1 MKSVKAVLMLVGTM
15 VGVCV
20 VSADEP
26 RLADDRVAAWVEK
39 RVADWQPTADDRR
52 FDEIGWVPGI
62 RDALRLGKE
71 HNRPV
76 FLFTHDGHIAVG
88 RC

>member
-1 MKSVKAVLMLVGTM
+1 MKNVKAVLMLVGPM
-15 VGVCV
+15 IGAGMAW
-20 VSADEP
+20 ADEP

-76 FLFTHDGHIAVG
+76 FLFTHDGHMAVG

>member
-1 MKSVKAVLMLVGTM
+1 MKSANVVFMLVASLACA
-15 VGVCV
+15 VQ
-20 VSADEP
+20 AWAEEP

-52 FDEIGWVPGI
+52 FDEIGWVNGI
-62 RDALRLGKE
+62 RPALRLGKE

-76 FLFTHDGHIAVG
+76 FLFTHDGHMAVG